1 MLGHTGQGGDVNVIM
16 IGLPTRAAGL
26 AAMDRIDWA
35 VDEGR
40 ISVDDVA
47 MAYRD
52 DKGKV
57 KIQQTAD
64 ATAGRGAVKGGAL
77 GVLVG
82 LFAAPLVGAAAVGA
96 GVGALVGKARDKGIS
111 DKLMKQAGELI
122 EGSEAALFVL
132 ADDMSTT
139 AISAVLEEEMAAGTE
154 VSYAVLPAE
163 AQDFLRETIK
173 LGTAV

>member
-1 MLGHTGQGGDVNVIM
+1 MNIVM
-16 IGLPTRAAGL
+16 IGLPSREAGL
-26 AAMDRIDWA
+26 DAMDRIDWA

-64 ATAGRGAVKGGAL
+64 ATAGKGAVKGGAL

-82 LFAAPLVGAAAVGA
+82 IFAAPLVGAAAVGA
-96 GVGALVGKARDKGIS
+96 GIGALVGKARDKGIS

-132 ADDMSTT
+132 ADDMSTA
-139 AISAVLEEEMAAGTE
+139 AISAVLEEKMAAGAE
-154 VSYAVLPAE
+154 VSFAVLPAE
-163 AQDFLRETIK
+163 AQDFLREGIK
-173 LGTAV
+173 LGTSV

>member
-1 MLGHTGQGGDVNVIM
+1 
-16 IGLPTRAAGL
+16 
-26 AAMDRIDWA
+26 MDRIDWA

-64 ATAGRGAVKGGAL
+64 ATAAKGAVKGGAL

-82 LFAAPLVGAAAVGA
+82 IFAAPLVGATVVGA
-96 GVGALVGKARDKGIS
+96 GIGALVGKARDKGIS
-111 DKLMKQAGELI
+111 DALMKQAGELI
-122 EGSEAALFVL
+122 EGSEAAVFVL
-132 ADDMSTT
+132 ADDMSAA
-139 AISAVLEEEMAAGTE
+139 AISAVVDVEMAAGTE
-154 VSYAVLPAE
+154 VGYAVLPAE
-163 AQDFLRETIK
+163 AQDFLRETITR
-173 LGTAV
+173 GTAV

>member
-1 MLGHTGQGGDVNVIM
+1 MNVVM
-16 IGLPTRAAGL
+16 NGFPTREAGL
-26 AAMDRIDWA
+26 SAMDRIDWA

-40 ISVDDVA
+40 ITVSDVA

-64 ATAGRGAVKGGAL
+64 ATAGTGAVTGGAL
-77 GVLVG
+77 GLLVG
-82 LFAAPLVGAAAVGA
+82 IFAAPLVGATVVGA
-96 GVGALVGKARDKGIS
+96 GIGALVGKARDKGVS

-122 EGSEAALFVL
+122 EGSEAAVFVL
-132 ADDMSTT
+132 TDDMSAA
-139 AISAVLEEEMAAGTE
+139 AISAVVEQEMAAGTE

-163 AQDFLRETIK
+163 AQDFLRESIK
-173 LGTAV
+173 LGTAA

>member
-1 MLGHTGQGGDVNVIM
+1 MNIVMMGVES
-16 IGLPTRAAGL
+16 REAGL
-26 AAMDRIDWA
+26 AVMDRVDWA
-35 VDEGR
+35 VEEGR
-40 ISVDDVA
+40 ITVDDMA
-47 MAYRD
+47 MAYKD

-57 KIQQTAD
+57 KLQQTAD
-64 ATAGRGAVKGGAL
+64 ATAGTGAIKGGAL

-96 GVGALVGKARDKGIS
+96 GIGALAGKARDKGIS

-122 EGSEAALFVL
+122 EGSEAAVFVL
-132 ADDMSTT
+132 TDDSSTA
-139 AISAVLEEEMAAGTE
+139 AISAVLEERKAAGAN

-163 AQDFLRETIK
+163 AQDFLREAIK

>member
-1 MLGHTGQGGDVNVIM
+1 MNVLM
-16 IGLPTRAAGL
+16 IGLPSREAGL
-26 AAMDRIDWA
+26 DAMDRIDWA

-40 ISVDDVA
+40 ITVDDVA

-64 ATAGRGAVKGGAL
+64 ATAGTGAVKGGAL

-82 LFAAPLVGAAAVGA
+82 IFAAPLVGATLVGA
-96 GVGALVGKARDKGIS
+96 GIGAMVGKARDKGIS

-132 ADDMSTT
+132 ADDMSTA
-139 AISAVLEEEMAAGTE
+139 AISAVLEEKMAAGVD

-163 AQDFLRETIK
+163 AQDFLREGIK
-173 LGTAV
+173 LGTSV